1 MDGLTIALWIFA
13 IIGAILIVIDA
24 MYLFNNWNVVRNT
37 DPFKKTPIDQVL
49 LKLAHSESSDYD
61 ANMKAIMKVAGS
73 WLRVFRVLKDS
84 EGYKY
89 TQEID
94 SNGNAIVYDLN
105 SIKDKIT
112 PAMSFTKNSDNSI
125 SLHHT
130 EEPVYNEETGEY
142 TTKVNLFGLTGTE
155 STDSNNKKITTYNS
169 LPTVNP
175 GRTPSETDNA
185 PNIFIEFFKPVE
197 YSHIKH

>member
-1 MDGLTIALWIFA
+1 MNLTIVAWILA
-13 IIGAILIVIDA
+13 IIGIVVIIIDVIYLI
-24 MYLFNNWNVVRNT
+24 NNWNVVKNT
-37 DPFKKTPIDQVL
+37 GLKKTPIDQVL
-49 LKLAHSESSDYD
+49 LKLAYSDSSDYD

-84 EGYKY
+84 KDYKF
-89 TQEID
+89 TQVD
-94 SNGNAIVYDLN
+94 SNGNTIVYDLS

-112 PAMSFTKNSDNSI
+112 PAMNFIKDSDNTI

-142 TTKVNLFGLTGTE
+142 TTKVNLFGLEGAKT
-155 STDSNNKKITTYNS
+155 TDSNNKTITTYNT
-169 LPTVNP
+169 LPTVSP
-175 GRTPSETDNA
+175 GRTPAENA

>member
-1 MDGLTIALWIFA
+1 MDLTTVAWILA
-13 IIGAILIVIDA
+13 IIGIAVIIIDV
-24 MYLFNNWNVVRNT
+24 MYLINNWNVVKNT
-37 DPFKKTPIDQVL
+37 NAFKKTPIDQLL
-49 LKLAHSESSDYD
+49 LKLAYSDSSDYD

-84 EGYKY
+84 KDYKFNY
-89 TQEID
+89 VD
-94 SNGNAIVYDLN
+94 SNGNNIVYDLS

-112 PAMSFTKNSDNSI
+112 PAMSFVKNSDNTI

-142 TTKVNLFGLTGTE
+142 NTKVNLFGLTGTE
-155 STDSNNKKITTYNS
+155 STDSNNKTITTYNT
-169 LPTVNP
+169 LPTVSP
-175 GRTPSETDNA
+175 GRAPTDKA

>member
-1 MDGLTIALWIFA
+1 MDLTIVAWILA
-13 IIGAILIVIDA
+13 IIGIVVIVFDV
-24 MYLFNNWNVVRNT
+24 MYLINNWNVVKNT
-37 DPFKKTPIDQVL
+37 NAFKKTPIDQVL
-49 LKLAHSESSDYD
+49 LKLAHSDSSDYD

-84 EGYKY
+84 KDYKF
-89 TQEID
+89 TKELE
-94 SNGNAIVYDLN
+94 NGNAIVYDLS
-105 SIKDKIT
+105 SIKDNIT
-112 PAMSFTKNSDNSI
+112 PAMNFVRGGNDI

-142 TTKVNLFGLTGTE
+142 TTNINLAELTGTE
-155 STDSNNKKITTYNS
+155 TTDSNNKTITTYNT

-175 GRTPSETDNA
+175 GRTPTDNA

>member
-1 MDGLTIALWIFA
+1 MDLTIVAWILA
-13 IIGAILIVIDA
+13 IIGIAVIIIDVIYLI
-24 MYLFNNWNVVRNT
+24 NNWNIVRNT
-37 DPFKKTPIDQVL
+37 GLKKTPIDQVL
-49 LKLAHSESSDYD
+49 LKLAYSDSSDYD

-84 EGYKY
+84 KDYKF
-89 TQEID
+89 THVD
-94 SNGNAIVYDLN
+94 SNGSTIVYDLS

-112 PAMSFTKNSDNSI
+112 PAMSFVKNSDNTI

-130 EEPVYNEETGEY
+130 EEPVYNEKTGEY
-142 TTKVNLFGLTGTE
+142 TTKVNLFGLEGTDT
-155 STDSNNKKITTYNS
+155 TDSNNKTITTYNT
-169 LPTVNP
+169 LPTTSP
-175 GRTPSETDNA
+175 GRTPTDNA